1 MWPHAIYFI
10 LGHCKSCDL
19 VREQLVQFQSA
30 LFQPALT
37 TVAASLG
44 SQITAMLFIK
54 NDHYE
59 APLYQNQIVTIIKS
73 ILDAIAMMNNDD

>member
-1 MWPHAIYFI
+1 M
-10 LGHCKSCDL
+10 
-19 VREQLVQFQSA
+19 
-30 LFQPALT
+30 
-37 TVAASLG
+37 VAASLG

>member
-1 MWPHAIYFI
+1 M
-10 LGHCKSCDL
+10 
-19 VREQLVQFQSA
+19 REQLVQFQSA
-30 LFQPALT
+30 LFQPAPT
-37 TVAASLG
+37 MVAASLG